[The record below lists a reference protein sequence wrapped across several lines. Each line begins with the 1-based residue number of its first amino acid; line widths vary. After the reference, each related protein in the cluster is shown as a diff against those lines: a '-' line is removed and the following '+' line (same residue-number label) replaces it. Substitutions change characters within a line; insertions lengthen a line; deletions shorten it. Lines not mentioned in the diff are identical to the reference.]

1 MPFDFGDVVLVSFPF
16 TSQIAA
22 KKRPAV
28 VVSNSRYN
36 RQKADLVIMAITS
49 QLRGSASFGEKW
61 LSEWQSANL
70 LKPSA
75 VKPVFATVEQSL
87 IQRHLGKLSS
97 HDQGALRTA
106 LASVLGI

>member
-16 TSQIAA
+16 TSQIAT

-36 RQKADLVIMAITS
+36 RQKSDVVIMAITS
-49 QLRGSASFGEKW
+49 QLRTSVSFGEVW

-75 VKPVFATVEQSL
+75 VKPVFATIEQTL

-97 HDQGALRTA
+97 QDQGALRTA
-106 LASVLGI
+106 IASVLGI